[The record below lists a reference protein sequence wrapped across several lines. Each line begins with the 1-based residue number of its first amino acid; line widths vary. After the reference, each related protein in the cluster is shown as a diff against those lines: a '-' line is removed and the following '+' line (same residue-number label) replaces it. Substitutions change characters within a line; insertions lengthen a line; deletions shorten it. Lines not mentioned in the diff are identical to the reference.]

1 MGVEFDMME
10 DIGSLVK
17 IKVIGVGGGGGNAV
31 NHMIRCGVKGVEFIA
46 VNTDAQALSKS
57 LASRRIQIGSKLTR
71 GLGAGAKPEIGR
83 LAAEESREE
92 ILEALRGA
100 DMVFVTAGM
109 GGGTGTG
116 AAGVVAACA
125 KEVEALTVG
134 VVTRPFQYE
143 GKPRMRNA
151 DWGLDALCQAV
162 DTVIV
167 IPNQRLMVVADKN
180 TTVKQ
185 AFAMADD
192 VLRIGVQS
200 ISDLI
205 VGSGLVNVDFADVC
219 SIMSKG
225 GTALMG
231 VGEGSGDNAALDAA
245 KAAIN
250 SPLLGVNITGAPRI
264 LMNVAGSTENVGL
277 LQVGEASDYIS
288 EQAQEDADI
297 IWGVTEDETMGD
309 SVRVTV
315 IATGFETDDNVL
327 EANKQSSGSRTAING
342 GMGGMNQQRLFDQ
355 GRIQQ
360 PVGNPKV
367 NQTAAATGLGGFP
380 QRPTGLGG
388 QSTGYTANSTGFA
401 NNAQQQ
407 PQPQNQDVI
416 HTPHGDVNKAF
427 FKVNNIADDIP
438 DWLRRNK

>member
-342 GMGGMNQQRLFDQ
+342 GMGVMNQQRLFD
-355 GRIQQ
+355 
-360 PVGNPKV
+360 
-367 NQTAAATGLGGFP
+367 
-380 QRPTGLGG
+380 
-388 QSTGYTANSTGFA
+388 
-401 NNAQQQ
+401 
-407 PQPQNQDVI
+407 
-416 HTPHGDVNKAF
+416 
-427 FKVNNIADDIP
+427 
-438 DWLRRNK
+438 

>member
-1 MGVEFDMME
+1 
-10 DIGSLVK
+10 
-17 IKVIGVGGGGGNAV
+17 
-31 NHMIRCGVKGVEFIA
+31 
-46 VNTDAQALSKS
+46 
-57 LASRRIQIGSKLTR
+57 
-71 GLGAGAKPEIGR
+71 
-83 LAAEESREE
+83 
-92 ILEALRGA
+92 
-100 DMVFVTAGM
+100 
-109 GGGTGTG
+109 
-116 AAGVVAACA
+116 
-125 KEVEALTVG
+125 
-134 VVTRPFQYE
+134 
-143 GKPRMRNA
+143 
-151 DWGLDALCQAV
+151 
-162 DTVIV
+162 
-167 IPNQRLMVVADKN
+167 
-180 TTVKQ
+180 
-185 AFAMADD
+185 MADD

-342 GMGGMNQQRLFDQ
+342 GMGVMNQQRLFDQ

-367 NQTAAATGLGGFP
+367 NQTVAATGLGGFP

>member
-225 GTALMG
+225 GTAL
-231 VGEGSGDNAALDAA
+231 
-245 KAAIN
+245 
-250 SPLLGVNITGAPRI
+250 R
-264 LMNVAGSTENVGL
+264 
-277 LQVGEASDYIS
+277 
-288 EQAQEDADI
+288 
-297 IWGVTEDETMGD
+297 
-309 SVRVTV
+309 R
-315 IATGFETDDNVL
+315 
-327 EANKQSSGSRTAING
+327 SSGC
-342 GMGGMNQQRLFDQ
+342 
-355 GRIQQ
+355 
-360 PVGNPKV
+360 
-367 NQTAAATGLGGFP
+367 
-380 QRPTGLGG
+380 
-388 QSTGYTANSTGFA
+388 
-401 NNAQQQ
+401 
-407 PQPQNQDVI
+407 
-416 HTPHGDVNKAF
+416 
-427 FKVNNIADDIP
+427 
-438 DWLRRNK
+438 